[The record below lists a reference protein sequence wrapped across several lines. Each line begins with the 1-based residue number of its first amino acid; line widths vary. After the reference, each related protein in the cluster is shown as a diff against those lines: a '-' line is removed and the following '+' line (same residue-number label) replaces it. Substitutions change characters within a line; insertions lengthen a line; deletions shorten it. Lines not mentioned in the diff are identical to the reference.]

1 MADIKYHPSS
11 LYRNTLII
19 DDKYLDIYES
29 NISHDDSHTLLEIEI
44 ENKYNMRP
52 DLMAYDRYGDA
63 KLWWVFAEFN
73 QDLLQDPIID
83 FKAGLTIQVPDRFI

>member
-1 MADIKYHPSS
+1 MAKVTYHPSS
-11 LYRNTLII
+11 LYRSTNIV
-19 DDKYLDIYES
+19 DEKYLDILQSDIDLSQNY
-29 NISHDDSHTLLEIEI
+29 DLLEIEI

-73 QDLLQDPIID
+73 QDKLKDPIMD
-83 FKAGLTIQVPDRFI
+83 FRSGITIQVPERFS